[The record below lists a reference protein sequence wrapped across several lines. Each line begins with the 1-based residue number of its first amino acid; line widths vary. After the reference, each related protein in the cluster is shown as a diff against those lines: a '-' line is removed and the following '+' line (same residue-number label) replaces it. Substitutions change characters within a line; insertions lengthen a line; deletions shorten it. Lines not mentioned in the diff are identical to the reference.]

1 MMAIQEQRDYGI
13 ALFEKI
19 RFDRASGE
27 KFYGIFR
34 EQYNPEL
41 SLPDAAIDDLL
52 AVGTFRSKEKEKA
65 PPTMQAVRD
74 WSFAEEGEKVI
85 IGLFKTFKAVPIV
98 QFARSNHA
106 NRSNMSLSAAATPS
120 AMRCMPASLG
130 CTLSVTS
137 R

>member
-19 RFDRASGE
+19 CFDRASAE

-41 SLPDAAIDDLL
+41 SLPDAAIEDLL

-74 WSFAEEGEKVI
+74 RSFAE
-85 IGLFKTFKAVPIV
+85 KA
-98 QFARSNHA
+98 R
-106 NRSNMSLSAAATPS
+106 R
-120 AMRCMPASLG
+120 
-130 CTLSVTS
+130 
-137 R
+137 